1 MALRIH
7 RWNWGEASIEATTLT
22 FRIGGMRTSKAQP
35 HRCLHTAVAT
45 ATTPPPPPHRR
56 RTTAAAAAFPGLQ
69 GWLEAALVSS
79 GPP

>member
-1 MALRIH
+1 MP

-45 ATTPPPPPHRR
+45 ATSRRR
-56 RTTAAAAAFPGLQ
+56 RTTAAAAAAAAFPGLQ
-69 GWLEAALVSS
+69 GWL
-79 GPP
+79 